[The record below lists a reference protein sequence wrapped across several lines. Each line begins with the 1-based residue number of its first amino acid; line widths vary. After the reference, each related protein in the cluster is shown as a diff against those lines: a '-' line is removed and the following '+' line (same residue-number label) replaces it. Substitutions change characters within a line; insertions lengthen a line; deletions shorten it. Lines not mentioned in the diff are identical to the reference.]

1 MKLIKLLIFAII
13 AVLVIGAVIVTLI
26 YFYTD
31 TFKPNQET
39 FYKYISEEQVS
50 KLIDSESIYD
60 LTTKVLTT
68 SNENDIKI
76 TISLKKD
83 NKTVFNSQTLE
94 MKGKIDY
101 DNKLLESSI
110 KFSNDVN
117 DNILSLFLVR
127 NSNTYDDEKDIY
139 ALKIEDITS
148 EYMALEN
155 ANLKNFVQSLGL
167 NNSKTKNNFE
177 INDYIKKNVAKEVS
191 GKLPE
196 VNETLRELFILL
208 RDNTD
213 KTNYAKLSKTKIDL
227 NGEEVDAGGYE
238 LSLKSEQFSNILD
251 KTENEML
258 TVLNNKNVSFSEKIY
273 LKDKKLVKT
282 EIAIDNPN
290 GSTIV
295 HISKDSSKLYIKYY
309 DMDNDK
315 DYILTLNKN
324 GDIDSDEISY
334 WGSLNYKSKEK
345 NMYLDL
351 SFSTSFKFNTD
362 IEVEDINEDNSKL
375 LNEYDG
381 KEVLKIMQIILEKVR
396 ARDNF
401 EGSICEKILNNY
413 LEKNKALNTA
423 IEQAY
428 KEEVQKFNSRFTE
441 YEGEI
446 TGVNVKSL
454 ITVIETSNS
463 TGNRQVS
470 LEYNDE
476 QADGNDLMQE
486 IDVTSTY
493 IIVFEH
499 DESGYI
505 SKINIVTF

>member
-13 AVLVIGAVIVTLI
+13 AVLIIGAIIVTLI

-39 FYKYISEEQVS
+39 FYKYISEDQAS
-50 KLIDSESIYD
+50 KLIDTESIYD
-60 LTTKVLTT
+60 LVTKILTN
-68 SNENDIKI
+68 SNENDMKI
-76 TISLKKD
+76 TLSLKKD
-83 NKTVFNSQTLE
+83 NKTVYDSQTVE
-94 MKGKIDY
+94 MNGKIDY
-101 DNKLLESSI
+101 DNKLLESNI
-110 KFSNDVN
+110 KFSNSVN
-117 DNILSLFLVR
+117 DDILSLSLVR

-139 ALKIEDITS
+139 AIKIEDITS
-148 EYMALEN
+148 EYMAIEN
-155 ANLKNFVQSLGL
+155 SNLKNFVQSLGL

-196 VNETLRELFILL
+196 TNETLRELFVLL

-238 LSLKSEQFSNILD
+238 LSLRSEQFSNILD

-258 TVLNNKNVSFSEKIY
+258 TVLNNKNVSFSQKIY

-282 EIAIDNPN
+282 EITMDNPN

-315 DYILTLNKN
+315 DYILTVNKSGN
-324 GDIDSDEISY
+324 IDSDEISY
-334 WGSLNYKSKEK
+334 WGSLNYKSQEK
-345 NMYLDL
+345 NLYLDL
-351 SFSTSFKFNTD
+351 SFSGSFKFNTE
-362 IEVEDINEDNSKL
+362 IKVEDINKDNSKL

-381 KEVLKIMQIILEKVR
+381 KEVLKIMQVVIENIRE
-396 ARDNF
+396 RDNF
-401 EGSICEKILNNY
+401 EGSICEKILNDY
-413 LEKNKALNTA
+413 LEKNKALKVA
-423 IEQAY
+423 IDQAY
-428 KEEVQKFNSRFTE
+428 QEEVQKFNSRFTE

-454 ITVIETSNS
+454 ITVIDTSNS
-463 TGNRQVS
+463 TGNRQVLLKS
-470 LEYNDE
+470 NDE
-476 QADGNDLMQE
+476 EIDGSQLISE

-493 IIVFEH
+493 IVVFDH

-505 SKINIVTF
+505 NSINIVTF